1 MLNTGGMF
9 RNGLK
14 KKRVRP
20 KCGSTNARSYKPL
33 KAFRYS
39 KQAQQ
44 PPTYTCIR
52 DEASCPLS
60 KVYMLHASLMPTLPS
75 PIHRLSWVVCYPKQI
90 RIKVNVAVVHIHK
103 SLQRLPFIVSPSSFL
118 APTYLLPKGH

>member
-1 MLNTGGMF
+1 MF

-14 KKRVRP
+14 KKRVKS

-60 KVYMLHASLMPTLPS
+60 RAYMQHASLMPILPA
-75 PIHRLSWVVCYPKQI
+75 PIHRLSWVAGYPKQMN
-90 RIKVNVAVVHIHK
+90 IKVNVAGVHIHK

-118 APTYLLPKGH
+118 APAYLLP

>member
-1 MLNTGGMF
+1 MF

-14 KKRVRP
+14 KKRVKS

-44 PPTYTCIR
+44 PPTYTCIW
-52 DEASCPLS
+52 DEASCLLS
-60 KVYMLHASLMPTLPS
+60 KAYMQHASLMTILPA
-75 PIHRLSWVVCYPKQI
+75 PIHRLSWVVCYPKLI
-90 RIKVNVAVVHIHK
+90 RIKVNVAVEHIHK
-103 SLQRLPFIVSPSSFL
+103 SLQRLPFVVSQVVSSHQHTCSHE
-118 APTYLLPKGH
+118 AINKRIQ